1 MANAE
6 NVAVINADVTA
17 SAEQVAVKERKM
29 VTDVFVEGARKGWQI
44 ATSSTVPN
52 VLMAFVVI
60 YAFEVTGFLDFL
72 GSFFG
77 PMMRVFGLP
86 GEAAMVL
93 FASWLSMGG
102 GVGVASSLFAT
113 GKLTAANIAILAP
126 AMYLMGSQLQYMGRL
141 LGVAGTK
148 GKYFPAMFAICVLN
162 AFISLW
168 IMNLVV

>member
-6 NVAVINADVTA
+6 SVAVTSQDLPVAT
-17 SAEQVAVKERKM
+17 EEVAVKEKKM

-77 PMMRVFGLP
+77 PLMRVFGLP

-102 GVGVASSLFAT
+102 GVGVASSLFVA
-113 GKLTAANIAILAP
+113 GKLTAANVAILAP

-148 GKYFPAMFAICVLN
+148 GKYFPVMFAICVLN

-168 IMNLVV
+168 VMNLVV